1 MTQSSGTSR
10 NHRGDILFA
19 FALAAAGYVAWLV
32 RDVLVLLY
40 VSALFAVV
48 LTPVVRATGRLRIGR
63 WQPLKGRAVFFLLL
77 AILGVFVGFGYL
89 TIPPVLRDLDQ
100 LSGQAPSRVPELMV
114 KLRQIPFA
122 DRLDDAAIVDKLQ
135 GFAGRAAT
143 YTLLSVR
150 DWAGKLASV
159 ISGIVLMLYF
169 ILEGDQAYHWFL
181 SFFPQPRR
189 ARLQGT
195 LDRAGVRMGRWL
207 IGQAS
212 LMLILGVCSTITFL
226 CLHVRYPYALGF
238 LTGLLNIVPV
248 LGATVSLVLAAL
260 VAAIDSWGHALGV
273 VIFFLVYLQ
282 VENSYLVP
290 RIMRSRVDLP
300 ALAILVSLL
309 LGFSLEGVV
318 GGLIA
323 VPTAVLVEVLLEEY
337 LVQKET

>member
-1 MTQSSGTSR
+1 MTQSSSTPH
-10 NHRGDILFA
+10 NHRGDIIFA

-77 AILGVFVGFGYL
+77 AILGVFAAFGYL
-89 TIPPVLRDLDQ
+89 TIPPVLHDLDQ
-100 LSGQAPSRVPELMV
+100 LSGQAPSKVPELMV

-143 YTLLSVR
+143 YTLLSVK
-150 DWAGKLASV
+150 DWAGKLADV

-181 SFFPQPRR
+181 SFFPPPRR
-189 ARLQGT
+189 TRLEGA
-195 LDRAGVRMGRWL
+195 LNRAGVRMGHWL

-212 LMLILGVCSTITFL
+212 LMLILGLCSTITFL
-226 CLHVRYPYALGF
+226 CLHVRYAYALGF

-248 LGATVSLVLAAL
+248 LGATISLVLAAL

-282 VENSYLVP
+282 VESSYLVP
-290 RIMRSRVDLP
+290 RIMRSRVNLP

-309 LGFSLEGVV
+309 LGFSLEGIV
-318 GGLIA
+318 GGLVS

-337 LVQKET
+337 LIQKEA